1 MSKHGFAFFVHYP
14 RRAEDLFLP
23 HAVEQ
28 EREFEVVKTVTLSEI
43 AFENFCTDMVADRL
57 FLGEIVKCILVKS
70 RKSKD
75 WVLVMPEGAYVDLA
89 AVIPA
94 QQLQSS

>member
-1 MSKHGFAFFVHYP
+1 M
-14 RRAEDLFLP
+14 FLP

-28 EREFEVVKTVTLSEI
+28 EREFEVVKTVALSEI
-43 AFENFCTDMVADRL
+43 AFENFCTDMVADRS
-57 FLGEIVKCILVKS
+57 FLEENAARCSKSEIVKCVLVKS

-75 WVLVMPEGAYVDLA
+75 WVLVVPEGAYVDLA

>member
-1 MSKHGFAFFVHYP
+1 M
-14 RRAEDLFLP
+14 
-23 HAVEQ
+23 
-28 EREFEVVKTVTLSEI
+28 TLSEI

-57 FLGEIVKCILVKS
+57 FLEENAARCGTGEVVKCILVKS

-75 WVLVMPEGAYVDLA
+75 WVLVVPDGAYVELA

-94 QQLQSS
+94 QQS